1 MIKFIVFIV
10 LFLGLA
16 AGAFAQDFEVTGIIF
31 QKEPVAIINGTIVK
45 VGEEIDGALVVRILD
60 KSVFLKHNGELI
72 IKNLTGKRLPQEV
85 KEDIDKKL
93 SNEKSSKANP
103 TFFLF
108 VLILIVGGAGL
119 YLFGKNKR
127 AAGVEQ

>member
-119 YLFGKNKR
+119 YLWGKNKR